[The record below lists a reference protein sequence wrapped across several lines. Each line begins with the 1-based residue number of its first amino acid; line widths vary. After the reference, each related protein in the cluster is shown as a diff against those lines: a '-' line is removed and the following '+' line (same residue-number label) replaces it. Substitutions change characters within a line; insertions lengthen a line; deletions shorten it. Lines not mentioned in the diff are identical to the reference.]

1 MCISMK
7 KSKKLLP
14 VTSLSFQNRLI
25 LSYTF
30 ILVLILVVAVFL
42 YQISYQQMKNGSDT
56 QNATMLSSSVRRLDD
71 TMSTISKV
79 AQQISSNST
88 FTALTAGDSS
98 DDDDFYYRAYLT
110 QQELRPIFPLEQTLT
125 VSDSFIYMKNSGYI
139 ISTSA
144 FLPFESYAK
153 YKLFCTPEMA
163 RQFEESLNI
172 EANRN
177 RFISLR
183 EFDSRMNGYLYFYP
197 IASGNVFAE
206 KYIQSYLCC
215 LFEQD
220 LMEDYF
226 PGLLQEYSTIIASDP
241 GGNEKFRLSEVP
253 ADGHAADLLSTAYQ
267 SEYNNWLYILQQ
279 PKEQA
284 YYSIN
289 YYRNLFIGITVLA
302 LLLEAMMVYYFSIV
316 NSKPVIKLSNAL
328 TLKENEA
335 SSLGDLVEKH
345 RPLVNES
352 YMRRIMEGSVTT
364 DDEMDYITKELR
376 LNRAGIK
383 YQVLYLEVYPSED
396 FNIQL
401 NDMALCLQNFDV
413 LVRDALKRHFPDTGY
428 IYKPSDRVFSVLLA
442 SPEAMSYEQVM
453 LRHREA
459 FTALHTELLG
469 QFGIWSRGGF
479 GGPNGKLANTWKSYQ
494 QAKDAKSITTAEH
507 YIKSYHD
514 FITSDDT
521 YYYPEIMS
529 VQLTGAISAGSKEQV
544 TELFRLIARDNTES
558 RSLSPTQKQQL
569 LLDVRS
575 TLFKKRYSI
584 AAAGQELDTDIT
596 DNPVKKQL
604 DIIDR
609 QFESEMSLGLLKDIA
624 LNLCGLY
631 VQKSSSNE
639 LIVKIQNYITENY
652 HDPSL
657 CLTKISE
664 EFNISENYFSFLF
677 KKEIHENFSGYLE
690 KLRMAKAKELVQNS
704 DTSLSGLYQYLGYSN
719 AASFRRVFKKTFGI
733 SPKEMREQDNA
744 S

>member
-1 MCISMK
+1 MK
-7 KSKKLLP
+7 KFKKLLP
-14 VTSLSFQNRLI
+14 LTSLSFQNRLI

-42 YQISYQQMKNGSDT
+42 YQMSYQQMKKGTDT
-56 QNATMLSSSVRRLDD
+56 QNATMLSASVRRLDD
-71 TMSTISKV
+71 TMGTISKV
-79 AQQISSNST
+79 AQQISANST
-88 FTALTAGDSS
+88 FTALTSS
-98 DDDDFYYRAYLT
+98 DSIDDDSFYYSAYQT
-110 QQELRPIFPLEQTLT
+110 QQDLRPIFPLEQTLT
-125 VSDSFIYMKNSGYI
+125 VSQSFIYMKNSGYI
-139 ISTSA
+139 ISASV

-163 RQFEESLNI
+163 QKFEESLNI
-172 EANRN
+172 ESNRN
-177 RFISLR
+177 RFISLK
-183 EFDSRMNGYLYFYP
+183 EFDSRTDGYLYFYP

-215 LFEQD
+215 LFDQD

-226 PGLLQEYSTIIASDP
+226 PGLLQDHNTITASDP
-241 GGNEKFRLSEVP
+241 GGNVKFHLS
-253 ADGHAADLLSTAYQ
+253 GSAAGNTGSDLLSTVYQ
-267 SEYNNWLYILQQ
+267 SEYNNWQYTLQQ
-279 PKEQA
+279 PREQA

-289 YYRNLFIGITVLA
+289 YYRNLFIAITVLA
-302 LLLEAMMVYYFSIV
+302 LLLEATVVYYFSVI
-316 NSKPVIKLSNAL
+316 NSKPVIRLSNEL
-328 TLKENEA
+328 ILKENEA

-364 DDEMDYITKELR
+364 DDEMDYITQELH
-376 LNRAGIK
+376 LNRSGIK
-383 YQVLYLEVYPSED
+383 YQVLYMEVYPSED

-401 NDMALCLQNFDV
+401 DDMALCLQNYDV

-428 IYKPSDRVFSVLLA
+428 IYKPSDRVFCVLLA
-442 SPEAMSYEQVM
+442 SPESMSYEQLM
-453 LRHREA
+453 PHLREA
-459 FTALHTELLG
+459 FTALHTELLS

-479 GGPNGKLANTWKSYQ
+479 GGPNGKVSNTWKSYQ

-507 YIKSYHD
+507 YVKSYHD
-514 FITSDDT
+514 FISSDDT

-529 VQLTGAISAGSKEQV
+529 VQLTGAVSAGNKEQ
-544 TELFRLIARDNTES
+544 TAELFRLIARENTEI
-558 RSLSPTQKQQL
+558 RSLSPIQKHQL

-575 TLFKKRYSI
+575 TLFKKRHN
-584 AAAGQELDTDIT
+584 IT
-596 DNPVKKQL
+596 ASGGEPDPGNADSGGKKSL

-609 QFESEMSLGLLKDIA
+609 QFEGEMSLDILKDIA
-624 LNLCGLY
+624 LKLCDIY

-677 KKEIHENFSGYLE
+677 KKEVHENFSGYLE

-704 DTSLSGLYQYLGYSN
+704 DTSLSNLYQFLGYSN

-733 SPKEMREQDNA
+733 SPKEMREQDNG
-744 S
+744 

>member
-1 MCISMK
+1 MK
-7 KSKKLLP
+7 KPKNILP

-42 YQISYQQMKNGSDT
+42 YQMSYQQMKNGSDT

-88 FTALTAGDSS
+88 FTALTGSDSTE
-98 DDDDFYYRAYLT
+98 DDQFYYRAYQT
-110 QQELRPIFPLEQTLT
+110 QQGLRPIFPLEQTLT

-139 ISTSA
+139 ISTSV

-153 YKLFCTPEMA
+153 YRLFCTPEMA
-163 RQFEESLNI
+163 QKFEESLNI

-183 EFDSRMNGYLYFYP
+183 EFDSRMDGYLYFYP

-226 PGLLQEYSTIIASDP
+226 PGLLQEYSSITASDP
-241 GGNEKFRLSEVP
+241 GGNVKFYLAEATDDRSGT
-253 ADGHAADLLSTAYQ
+253 DILSTVYQ
-267 SEYNNWLYILQQ
+267 SEYNNWQYTLQQ
-279 PKEQA
+279 PKEQV

-289 YYRNLFIGITVLA
+289 YYRNLFIAITVLA
-302 LLLEAMMVYYFSIV
+302 LLLEAMIVYYFSVI
-316 NSKPVIKLSNAL
+316 NSKPVIRLSNEL
-328 TLKENEA
+328 IIKENEA

-364 DDEMDYITKELR
+364 DDEMDYITGELH
-376 LNRAGIK
+376 LNRSGIK
-383 YQVLYLEVYPSED
+383 YQVLYMEVYPSED

-401 NDMALCLQNFDV
+401 DDMALCLQNFDV

-428 IYKPSDRVFSVLLA
+428 IYKPSDRVFCVLLA
-442 SPEAMSYEQVM
+442 TPEAMSYEQVM
-453 LRHREA
+453 LHHRET
-459 FTALHTELLG
+459 FTAMHTELLG

-494 QAKDAKSITTAEH
+494 QAKDAKSVTTAEQ
-507 YIKSYHD
+507 YVKSYYD
-514 FITSDDT
+514 FISADDT
-521 YYYPEIMS
+521 YYYPEIMA
-529 VQLTGAISAGSKEQV
+529 VQLTGAVSAGNKEQV
-544 TELFRLIARDNTES
+544 TELFRLIARDNTER
-558 RSLSPTQKQQL
+558 RSLSPAQKHQL

-575 TLFKKRYSI
+575 TLFKKRHNI
-584 AAAGQELDTDIT
+584 AAANSEHEQGGTETGDKIR
-596 DNPVKKQL
+596 L

-609 QFESEMSLGLLKDIA
+609 QFEGEMSLDILKGIA
-624 LNLCGLY
+624 LKLCDLY

-677 KKEIHENFSGYLE
+677 KKEVHENFSGYLE

-704 DTSLSGLYQYLGYSN
+704 DTGLSNLYQYLGYSN
-719 AASFRRVFKKTFGI
+719 AASFRRVFKKTFGV

-744 S
+744 